1 MDQKLKLT
9 IPVPCHQSWE
19 EMTENKIGRH
29 CMSCEKTVVDFTKMN
44 TDEIKGYFLNHAKE
58 KTCGYFKV
66 SQIEIPPKK
75 YEHFLITNYQKAQNG
90 TSFMH
95 RIGVFAFGSLL
106 FLSGCS
112 QSKKDQ
118 HTVGEM
124 KSRTEIS
131 KDTVVSVTATQDTL
145 VEATKKGEV
154 RCPPTKHSVPTAL
167 QGESR
172 DVDPIEDNYDG
183 RMLGMVID
191 SYIPEEVPVAPPV
204 PVHDTLN
211 MIKGKIKR
219 NF

>member
-1 MDQKLKLT
+1 MDKKLKIT

-90 TSFMH
+90 TSFIH
-95 RIGVFAFGSLL
+95 KIGVFTFGSLL

-112 QSKKDQ
+112 PSKKDQ
-118 HTVGEM
+118 HTVGEI

-145 VEATKKGEV
+145 VETRKGEV
-154 RCPPTKHSVPTAL
+154 SCPPKKHSVPTVL
-167 QGESR
+167 QGETH
-172 DVDPIEDNYDG
+172 DVDPIDDNYDG
-183 RMLGMVID
+183 RMLGMVINEYTPIVD
-191 SYIPEEVPVAPPV
+191 TVLKPSSVP
-204 PVHDTLN
+204 L
-211 MIKGKIKR
+211 K
-219 NF
+219 